1 MEIIYRTYVPDMN
14 FEDFQAQIFNASIA
28 GSRAAPVT
36 AEQIKHRYETEHT
49 DPQGVRYALT
59 ADGRPLAYV
68 QTRVTSKPEP
78 RTWIGYPWAMPD
90 CPPEVQETLW
100 EETYQYIKERDLESA
115 SERKVVM
122 CCVQDPAGKHNAFAR
137 TKGFEEEDRA
147 SQYFID
153 VQKAGQ
159 IESPLFDGRI
169 ANENDLDLL
178 VELAKVDEGLSQ
190 GFPDEDAMISYF
202 KDRVLPDGHT
212 VVLFNQKGQI
222 VASGAPLH
230 GYVEDGV
237 LIRFSATRPGF
248 ESALKTLLVEI
259 ARHCLDQGWS
269 ALPLLFG
276 VGYGA
281 PAHQAVIAE
290 ELGATAEVTNVL
302 FAKMIK
308 KQ

>member
-1 MEIIYRTYVPDMN
+1 MEIIYRTYEPG
-14 FEDFQAQIFNASIA
+14 FEDFQAQIFNASIT

-36 AEQIKHRYETEHT
+36 AEQIKHRYETENT
-49 DPQGVRYALT
+49 DLQGVRYALT

-68 QTRVTSKPEP
+68 QTRVTTKPEP

-100 EETYQYIKERDLESA
+100 EETYQYIMERDLESV

-137 TKGFEEEDRA
+137 SKGFEEEDQA

-153 VQKAGQ
+153 VQKISQA
-159 IESPLFDGRI
+159 ECPPFNGRV
-169 ANENDLDLL
+169 ANESDLGLL
-178 VELAKVDEGLSQ
+178 IELAKVDKGLSE
-190 GFPDEDAMISYF
+190 GFPDEDTLVAYF
-202 KDRVLPDGHT
+202 KGRVLPDGHT
-212 VVLFNQKGQI
+212 VLLFDQEGQI
-222 VASGAPLH
+222 VAAGAPLH
-230 GYVEDGV
+230 GYTEDGV
-237 LIRFSATRPGF
+237 IIRFSATRPGF

-259 ARHCLDQGWS
+259 SKHCLDQGWS
-269 ALPLLFG
+269 DIPLLFG

-281 PAHQAVIAE
+281 PAYQTIIAE

-302 FAKMIK
+302 FGKMIK
-308 KQ
+308 KP

>member
-1 MEIIYRTYVPDMN
+1 MQIIYRVYEPGKN
-14 FEDFQAQIFNASIA
+14 FEDFQAQIFNSSIA
-28 GSRAAPVT
+28 GSRAAPAT
-36 AEQIKHRYETEHT
+36 AEQIKHRYETENT

-68 QTRVTSKPEP
+68 QTRVTAKPEP

-100 EETYQYIKERDLESA
+100 EETFQFIKERDLESA

-122 CCVQDPAGKHNAFAR
+122 CCVQDPAGKHNAFAKA
-137 TKGFEEEDRA
+137 KGFIEEDRA

-153 VQKAGQ
+153 MQRASQV
-159 IESPLFDGRI
+159 ECPPFDGR
-169 ANENDLDLL
+169 AADENDLDLL
-178 VELAKVDEGLSQ
+178 IELAKVDKDFSQ
-190 GFPDEDAMISYF
+190 GFPNENAMVSYF

-212 VVLFNQKGQI
+212 VILFDQKGQI
-222 VASGAPLH
+222 IAAGAPLH

-237 LIRFSATRPGF
+237 LIRFSATRSGF
-248 ESALKTLLVEI
+248 ESALKTLLIEI
-259 ARHCLDQGWS
+259 AKHCLDQGWS

-290 ELGATAEVTNVL
+290 ELGATAVVTNVL

-308 KQ
+308 KH